1 MTLHGARA
9 LEGNMG
15 EEEKRRK
22 GLKLTGKIV
31 ISALLPLIVLVV
43 FVGLA
48 IEAVGSDTAERLVN
62 HELKTAAY
70 AVTNKLRAAGDSG
83 AYSVLLEEFSDST
96 EIGAV
101 LFEGQTAIAASL
113 GYAEEITLSDK
124 DYQTLISNGSMFDTK
139 MDIHGVSHMAYAEVL
154 SDGKIIM
161 TAMENEYITSIYYS
175 LVRANLIFLAAIAG
189 ATCVIIGVVVLI
201 VVKAIGRAV
210 KNLDKV
216 AVGELNFTIDNKLL
230 RRSDEVGNIAR
241 NINGLIQSLAQ
252 TITGI
257 LRDVDTLNSFS
268 NEFKGSFEQ
277 MNETIANVN
286 LAVEEIAQGATSQ
299 AQETQKVNEQVL
311 EIGNSIDETNKN
323 VESLADSANEMKK
336 QNALMNVTM
345 QELIEISERTKE
357 SINLVHQQT
366 DITNKSAQDIGEAVN
381 IIADI
386 ATETNLLSLNASIEA
401 ARAGEQGRGFA
412 VVADQVRKLAEQS
425 NEAAGQI
432 AQILSALLNN
442 ANSSVETMQGVLGE
456 IHLQS
461 EKLADTQKAFEGLN
475 GEIGSVLQAVSN
487 MTEEIVHL
495 NDAKEEVMT
504 SIDNLSA
511 ISEENA
517 ASTQETS
524 ASMTELDRMINN
536 CSDATQE
543 LVSISDNLN
552 ANMSKFKL

>member
-1 MTLHGARA
+1 MS
-9 LEGNMG
+9 ES
-15 EEEKRRK
+15 EKKRK

-48 IEAVGSDTAERLVN
+48 IEAVGSDTAERLVQ

-70 AVTNKLRAAGDSG
+70 ALTNKLRAAGDG
-83 AYSVLLEEFSDST
+83 GNYEGLLQEFSSATD
-96 EIGAV
+96 IGAV
-101 LFEGQTAIAASL
+101 LFEGQAAIASSD
-113 GYAEEITLSDK
+113 GYAGEITLSDR
-124 DYQTLISNGSMFDTK
+124 DYQAVTADGSMFNSK
-139 MDIHGVSHMAYAEVL
+139 MDIHGISHMAYAEVL
-154 SDGKIIM
+154 SDGKIM
-161 TAMENEYITSIYYS
+161 VTAMENEYITSIYYS
-175 LVRANLIFLAAIAG
+175 LVRANLIFLAVAALAICG
-189 ATCVIIGVVVLI
+189 IIGSVVI
-201 VVKAIGRAV
+201 VIVKAIGRAV

-216 AVGELNFTIDNKLL
+216 AAGELNFDVDGKLL
-230 RRSDEVGNIAR
+230 KRSDEVGNIAR

-252 TITGI
+252 TITSI
-257 LRDVDTLNSFS
+257 LGNVDTLNSFS
-268 NEFKGSFEQ
+268 NEFRGSFEQ

-311 EIGNSIDETNKN
+311 EIGNSIDVTNRN
-323 VESLADSANEMKK
+323 VEVLADTAGEMKK
-336 QNALMNVTM
+336 QNALMNETM
-345 QELIEISERTKE
+345 QELMKISERTKK
-357 SINLVHQQT
+357 SINLVHEQT
-366 DITNKSAQDIGEAVN
+366 DITNRSAQDISEAVN

-432 AQILSALLNN
+432 AQILAALLNN
-442 ANSSVETMQGVLGE
+442 ANSSVVTMQEVLGE
-456 IHLQS
+456 INLQS
-461 EKLADTQKAFEGLN
+461 EKLADTQKVFEGLN
-475 GEIGSVLQAVSN
+475 GEIGSVLQAVSS
-487 MTEEIVHL
+487 MTNEISNL

-517 ASTQETS
+517 ASTQETT
-524 ASMTELDRMINN
+524 ASMTELDRMIQS
-536 CSDATQE
+536 CTQATQD
-543 LVSISDNLN
+543 LVSISDNLST
-552 ANMSKFKL
+552 NMSKFKL

>member
-1 MTLHGARA
+1 
-9 LEGNMG
+9 MG
-15 EEEKRRK
+15 DVEKRRK

-31 ISALLPLIVLVV
+31 ISALIPLVLLVI
-43 FVGLA
+43 FAGLA
-48 IEAVGSDTAERLVN
+48 IEAVASDTAERLVE
-62 HELKTAAY
+62 HELNTAAY
-70 AVTNKLRAAGDSG
+70 ALTNKLRAAGDG
-83 AYSVLLEEFSDST
+83 GNYEALLKEFAEST
-96 EIGAV
+96 DIDAV
-101 LFEGQTAIAASL
+101 LFEGKNAIAASSGNAGDNVL
-113 GYAEEITLSDK
+113 TDK
-124 DYQTLISNGSMFDTK
+124 DYQTLTSDGSMFDVD
-139 MDIHGVSHMAYAEVL
+139 MNIHGISHMAYGEVL

-161 TAMENEYITSIYYS
+161 TAMENDYIISIYYS
-175 LVRANLIFLAAIAG
+175 LVRANLIFLAAIAAITCAIIG
-189 ATCVIIGVVVLI
+189 AVVIII
-201 VVKAIGRAV
+201 VKAITRAV

-216 AVGELNFTIDNKLL
+216 ASGELNFDIDGKLI

-257 LRDVDTLNSFS
+257 LGNVDTLNSFS

-311 EIGNSIDETNKN
+311 EIGNSIDETNRN
-323 VESLADSANEMKK
+323 VEALAETASEMKK
-336 QNALMNVTM
+336 QNALMNETM
-345 QELIEISERTKE
+345 RELMEISERTKL
-357 SINLVHQQT
+357 SINLVHEQT
-366 DITNKSAQDIGEAVN
+366 DITNKSAQDISEAVN

-432 AQILSALLNN
+432 AQILAALLNN
-442 ANSSVETMQGVLGE
+442 ANSSVVTMQEVLGE
-456 IHLQS
+456 INLQS
-461 EKLADTQKAFEGLN
+461 EKLADTQKVFEGLN
-475 GEIGSVLQAVSN
+475 GEIGSVLQAVNN
-487 MTEEIVHL
+487 MTTEIGNL
-495 NDAKEEVMT
+495 NGAKEEVMT

-524 ASMTELDRMINN
+524 ASMTELDRMVHS
-536 CSDATQE
+536 CTQATQD
-543 LVSISDNLN
+543 LVSISENLN
-552 ANMSKFKL
+552 TNMSKFKL

>member
-1 MTLHGARA
+1 
-9 LEGNMG
+9 MG
-15 EEEKRRK
+15 ESDKRRK

-31 ISALLPLIVLVV
+31 VSALLPLIILVI

-48 IEAVGSDTAERLVN
+48 IEAVGSDTAERLVQ

-70 AVTNKLRAAGDSG
+70 AITNKLRAAGDG
-83 AYSVLLEEFSDST
+83 GDYNTLIGEFTSST
-96 EIGAV
+96 DIDAV
-101 LFEGQTAIAASL
+101 LFEGKTGIASSVGEAGTISL
-113 GYAEEITLSDK
+113 PDK
-124 DYQTLISNGSMFDTK
+124 DYETLTSTGEVFNVKMNINGESF
-139 MDIHGVSHMAYAEVL
+139 MAYSEVL

-161 TAMENEYITSIYYS
+161 TAMENEFITSIYYS
-175 LVRANLIFLAAIAG
+175 LVRANLIFLVVFAFAV
-189 ATCVIIGVVVLI
+189 CVIIGIVVI
-201 VVKAIGRAV
+201 IIVKAIGRAV
-210 KNLDKV
+210 MNLDKV
-216 AVGELNFTIDNKLL
+216 ATGELNFTIENKLL

-257 LRDVDTLNSFS
+257 LGNVDTLNSFS
-268 NEFKGSFEQ
+268 NDFKGSFEQ

-323 VESLADSANEMKK
+323 VEALSVTANEMKK
-336 QNALMNVTM
+336 QNALMNETM
-345 QELIEISERTKE
+345 QELIEISERTKQ
-357 SINLVHQQT
+357 SINLVHEQT
-366 DITNKSAQDIGEAVN
+366 DITNKSAQDISEAVN

-432 AQILSALLNN
+432 AQILAALLNN
-442 ANSSVETMQGVLGE
+442 ANSSVVTMQEVLGE
-456 IHLQS
+456 INLQS
-461 EKLADTQKAFEGLN
+461 EKLADTQKVFNGLN

-487 MTEEIVHL
+487 MTTEIGNL
-495 NDAKEEVMT
+495 NDAKDEVMT

-524 ASMTELDRMINN
+524 ASMTELDKMVYN
-536 CSDATQE
+536 CSQATQD
-543 LVSISDNLN
+543 LVSISENLN
-552 ANMSKFKL
+552 TNMSKFKL